1 MYDYQVGMFKQLNV
15 PEFFACNLL
24 QDKATSGKQ
33 GLGIKGLPMK
43 IAGHRWKGNKTS
55 FADSDDDDSA
65 QSDEYSEIE
74 EDNEE
79 QPTADESIEIE
90 NNTEKQLHV
99 DVRSKTKVK
108 KLCKRI
114 LRQV

>member
-1 MYDYQVGMFKQLNV
+1 M
-15 PEFFACNLL
+15 

-43 IAGHRWKGNKTS
+43 VAGHRWKGNKTS
-55 FADSDDDDSA
+55 FGDSDEENSD
-65 QSDEYSEIE
+65 QSGEYSEIE
-74 EDNEE
+74 DDDDDDEE
-79 QPTADESIEIE
+79 QPVDNSDTIDIVK
-90 NNTEKQLHV
+90 NTEQELSV

>member
-1 MYDYQVGMFKQLNV
+1 
-15 PEFFACNLL
+15 
-24 QDKATSGKQ
+24 
-33 GLGIKGLPMK
+33 MK

-55 FADSDDDDSA
+55 FGDSDDDDSA
-65 QSDEYSEIE
+65 KSDEYSEIE